1 MPIPKNARPE
11 FPPGEEVILEEQGG
25 YREAHRT
32 GWRPL
37 MCFLTNKRL
46 IFYLRPSIRLE
57 IPLEN
62 IKELGLERHYYA
74 MKMRDALRI
83 IYHRTNT
90 SKDRGKALLI
100 TNQTHVWKKKIQQI
114 CFLKVDQAT
123 VQRIATQLDDDG
135 RDILWYLWEN
145 GHARINRLAELIQAP
160 NHMHILLVIRET
172 INPISEK
179 ELGCAIL
186 SFERKRIDSETGEII
201 TFSWWLIGKK
211 EKFLPNEERLV
222 DIFDEGEQIRVIMEV
237 RGVETGDLKLD
248 FHKDRVTIRCHKIG
262 ASLRE
267 NLDLPH
273 EVSPEGYDMRI
284 RNNFLEIRLSK
295 VQHRRINDHQMTI
308 E

>member
-1 MPIPKNARPE
+1 MPAAKNATPE

-90 SKDRGKALLI
+90 SKDRGKVLLI

-114 CFLKVDQAT
+114 CFLKVDEAT
-123 VQRIATQLDDDG
+123 VRRIATQLDDDG
-135 RDILWYLWEN
+135 RDILWYLWEK
-145 GHARINRLAELIQAP
+145 GHARINRLAELIRAP

-186 SFERKRIDSETGEII
+186 SFEKRKIDPETGETI
-201 TFSWWLIGKK
+201 TFSWWLIGRKDR
-211 EKFLPNEERLV
+211 FLPNHERLV
-222 DIFDEGEQIRVIMEV
+222 DIIDEGEQIRVIMEI
-237 RGVETGDLKLD
+237 RGVALEDLKLD
-248 FHKDRVTIRCHKIG
+248 FHSDRVTVRCHKLG
-262 ASLRE
+262 ASLRVE
-267 NLDLPH
+267 LPL
-273 EVSPEGYDMRI
+273 ETPVNPRGYRMQI
-284 RNNFLEIRLSK
+284 RNNLLEIRFNKDFSSSNL
-295 VQHRRINDHQMTI
+295 T
-308 E
+308 